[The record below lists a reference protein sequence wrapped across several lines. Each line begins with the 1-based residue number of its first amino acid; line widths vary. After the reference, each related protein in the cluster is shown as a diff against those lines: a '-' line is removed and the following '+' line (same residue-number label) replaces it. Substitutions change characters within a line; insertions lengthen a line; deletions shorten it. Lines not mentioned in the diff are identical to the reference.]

1 MDKSDESIRKEQ
13 TSIYPWTLSPQK
25 SFLNPTPKGTF
36 THRPLF
42 KCQGQLKIKFIF
54 PLNNISKE
62 INAILTFGITSPL
75 LKWKK
80 IPPYL
85 SQSQGS
91 QLSPNARINL
101 VGKLCST
108 VISPF
113 PLFGTNQIQRTAQ
126 TVLLFWNL
134 LYQILPETG
143 ALVAVA
149 EKTFLSASRC
159 LALQWDQ
166 PALFPL
172 SALAFPVV
180 SYLPWHLPSLSP
192 HSVPTLP
199 TSCKAFPWS
208 RALNPA
214 QASHHLESV
223 ALHF

>member
-108 VISPF
+108 VIF
-113 PLFGTNQIQRTAQ
+113 WTLFFFKYTELIVNRSMKKWKVSRVVDNIIRT
-126 TVLLFWNL
+126 
-134 LYQILPETG
+134 
-143 ALVAVA
+143 
-149 EKTFLSASRC
+149 
-159 LALQWDQ
+159 LQKS
-166 PALFPL
+166 LNNKK
-172 SALAFPVV
+172 
-180 SYLPWHLPSLSP
+180 PSS
-192 HSVPTLP
+192 
-199 TSCKAFPWS
+199 
-208 RALNPA
+208 
-214 QASHHLESV
+214 E
-223 ALHF
+223 